1 MAAPYRSAYH
11 ETLTESLSSEW
22 TARAACAGRWQVM
35 ESPDETRGKRV
46 CAGCPVVAE
55 CTAWVMSLHPYEQP
69 DGVVAGMSPRD
80 RKRARR
86 RRGAERAKATI
97 RARQALE
104 VT

>member
-11 ETLTESLSSEW
+11 GSLTALLSGEW
-22 TARAACAGRWQVM
+22 TSRAACAGQWQVM
-35 ESPDETRGKRV
+35 EDPDDEHGKRV

-55 CTAWVMSLHPYEQP
+55 CQAWVMSLHTYEQP

-86 RRGAERAKATI
+86 RRGVQRAQATI
-97 RARQALE
+97 AAKRGAA
-104 VT
+104 